1 MRHGGKYLY
10 IYDFSKSFIILMLTN
25 ITISLILPAEI
36 NAMVSW
42 LPVPKLIENWVPLI
56 SPTKDPKNT
65 TIYGKRLDPCGH
77 MYTTTTMK
85 R

>member
-1 MRHGGKYLY
+1 MIHGGKYLY
-10 IYDFSKSFIILMLTN
+10 IYDFSKSYHHTHAYEHIDIIL
-25 ITISLILPAEI
+25 SAEI

-42 LPVPKLIENWVPLI
+42 LLVPKLIENWVPLT